1 MTDADDDIR
10 QAVAA
15 LRVKN
20 QPAAEDLAAAPILDG
35 WYFYHPFGDARK
47 GVGAKGVVSNDARF
61 ADGSAIF
68 TSKLR
73 AVDGLGDRLG
83 DGEPAWVR
91 TQNTLYALG
100 WPREPLPPVL
110 EVALS
115 ATWTNALML
124 AGACTGEHTLPP
136 AVVATY
142 DAVRADTMETTCAGK
157 SPDWALRRTGAA
169 AIAGA
174 LAAAG
179 RTSVAAAWQVLAVN
193 ARKDAAAAAVAAL
206 LEAAARDV
214 PRTPQIAA
222 VLAGWTL
229 LGNGTSLGEDLA
241 DAVRAAQRIGER
253 HTRNAGMT
261 TEEPPLLVRMV
272 LAPDWWSAA
281 EILLAEA
288 PQTRLGTAVPFV
300 RGAGTP
306 QELRQIAWS
315 LFKACRDQGEPD
327 LADGWRLLAVDPT
340 DVVAIAWVIDAL
352 TILQRAA
359 APPSDLAWPLSR
371 RF

>member
-1 MTDADDDIR
+1 MTDADDNVA

-15 LRVKN
+15 LRVKE

-35 WYFYHPFGDARK
+35 WYFYHPFGNALK
-47 GVGAKGVVSNDARF
+47 GVGAKGVVSGDSRF

-91 TQNTLYALG
+91 TQNTRYALRSA
-100 WPREPLPPVL
+100 REPLPPVL

-115 ATWTNALML
+115 ATWTNAVML

-179 RTSVAAAWQVLAVN
+179 RTAVAAAWQLLAVD
-193 ARKDAAAAAVAAL
+193 ARKDADAKTVAAL
-206 LEAAARDV
+206 LEAAALNV
-214 PRTPQIAA
+214 ARTPQIEAM
-222 VLAGWTL
+222 LAGWTL

-241 DAVRAAQRIGER
+241 DPVSAAHRIGDR

-261 TEEPPLLVRMV
+261 HEEPPLLVRMV
-272 LAPDWWSAA
+272 LANHWWS
-281 EILLAEA
+281 
-288 PQTRLGTAVPFV
+288 PYH
-300 RGAGTP
+300 
-306 QELRQIAWS
+306 
-315 LFKACRDQGEPD
+315 
-327 LADGWRLLAVDPT
+327 
-340 DVVAIAWVIDAL
+340 
-352 TILQRAA
+352 
-359 APPSDLAWPLSR
+359 
-371 RF
+371 